1 MSFGIGDMSA
11 VSEAAPS
18 GGGVSGVK
26 TGSRVK
32 SGNSVKG
39 GTKAGATNALAP
51 IVRVGAWA

>member
-26 TGSRVK
+26 

-39 GTKAGATNALAP
+39 GTKAGATNALAT
-51 IVRVGAWA
+51 IVRVGVWA